1 MVTNQG
7 KIKLFKLMKT
17 IFNFSIAFDPNISS
31 KTIDRYSIHFDGNQV
46 QQTTVVDIEKDDKRN
61 VF

>member
-1 MVTNQG
+1 
-7 KIKLFKLMKT
+7 MKT

-46 QQTTVVDIEKDDKRN
+46 QQTTVVDIEKDGKRS